1 LGGIGYPAPLNR
13 RKIMAKKQKTFRPKA
28 RVPRGFRDRI
38 GAELI
43 AEREMLERISK
54 VYEAHGFDPLETPT
68 FEYTDALGKFLP
80 DVDRPNQGV
89 FSLQDDDEQWM
100 SLRYDLTAPLAR
112 FVAENYDGLPK
123 PFRRYQMGT
132 VWRNE
137 KPGPGRFRQF
147 TQCDADT
154 VGAPAPHADAEMCT
168 LFAEVIEAA
177 GVARD
182 DFMIKVSSRMIVD
195 GLFEKL
201 DLDGDDQQQTRLDVM
216 RSMDKFD
223 RLGEVGVRHLLGPGR
238 KDQSG
243 DFTKGVELS
252 DKNIDAVVSFLQ
264 STPVNQNLQGS
275 DVADANRQNLDKLMG
290 LLSDTKNG
298 NAGIA
303 ELSEIS
309 RQVPDDYKG
318 SVLIDCSIIRG
329 LEYYTGAV
337 FEADLTFEAKD
348 DKGRPVRL
356 GSVGGGGRYDGLVKR
371 FKGVEVPAVGISV
384 GVSRLLAALELQ
396 KGAVESATGPV
407 VVLSLEKDQMAEYQ
421 KMAAELRAEGIRAEV
436 YLGGSNFAKQL
447 KYADKRNAPLA
458 IIQGSDEREK
468 GEVTIKDL
476 VLGAELSKNIEDNAE
491 WREGKRAQVSV
502 KRSELAAKVKEILAR
517 RG

>member
-1 LGGIGYPAPLNR
+1 
-13 RKIMAKKQKTFRPKA
+13 MAKKQKTFRPKA
-28 RVPRGFRDRI
+28 RIPRGFQDRF

-43 AEREMLERISK
+43 AEREMLAKISK
-54 VYEAHGFDPLETPT
+54 VYEDHGFDPLETPA

-89 FSLQDDDEQWM
+89 FSLQDDDDQWM

-112 FVAENYDGLPK
+112 FVAENYDALPK

-137 KPGPGRFRQF
+137 KPGPGRYRQF

-154 VGAPAPHADAEMCT
+154 VGAPAPHADAEMCA
-168 LFAEVIEAA
+168 LFAEVVEAA
-177 GVARD
+177 GLARGD
-182 DFMIKVSSRMIVD
+182 YIVKVSSRMIVD

-201 DLDGDDQQQTRLDVM
+201 GLDGDDQQQTRLDVM

-238 KDQSG
+238 KDDSG
-243 DFTKGVELS
+243 DFTKGIALS
-252 DKNIDAVVSFLQ
+252 DANIDAVVSFLQ
-264 STPVNQNLQGS
+264 STPVNQDLQGAQ
-275 DVADANRQNLDKLMG
+275 VAEANQQNLDKLMG
-290 LLSDTKNG
+290 VLSDTKSG
-298 NAGIA
+298 AAGIA

-309 RQVPDDYKG
+309 RQIPDDFRG

-337 FEADLTFEAKD
+337 FEVDLTFEAKD
-348 DKGRPVRL
+348 DKGRPIRL

-371 FKGVEVPAVGISV
+371 FKGIEVPAVGISV
-384 GVSRLLAALELQ
+384 GISRLLAALELQ
-396 KGAVESATGPV
+396 KNSSQAATGPV
-407 VVLSLEKDQMAEYQ
+407 VVLALEKDRMAEYQ
-421 KMAAELRAEGIRAEV
+421 KMAAELRASGIRAEV

-447 KYADKRNAPLA
+447 KYADKRHAPIA
-458 IIQGSDEREK
+458 IIQGSDEREQ
-468 GEVTIKDL
+468 GEVMIKDL
-476 VLGAELSKNIEDNAE
+476 VKGAELSKQIEDNAE
-491 WREGKRAQVSV
+491 WREGKRAQISV
-502 KRSELAAKVKEILAR
+502 KRAELVDAVKKIL
-517 RG
+517 G